1 LWDKAIPQQNGGLV
15 ANTSMAIET
24 AQLHRLAHLARLDLP
39 AEEEARL
46 AHDLD
51 GLLGL
56 VAQLQNAPVDG
67 VRPMAHP
74 HEVAATLRPDRV
86 SESDR
91 LAALE
96 SIAPEMAA
104 GLFLVPKVI
113 E

>member
-1 LWDKAIPQQNGGLV
+1 
-15 ANTSMAIET
+15 MAIET

-39 AEEEARL
+39 SEEEVRL

-56 VAQLQNAPVDG
+56 VAQLRNAKVEG
-67 VRPMAHP
+67 IAPMAHP
-74 HEVAATLRPDRV
+74 HDVAATLRVDRV
-86 SESDR
+86 TEADR
-91 LAALE
+91 LASLE
-96 SIAPEMAA
+96 NIAPEMES